1 MLALPRL
8 RRSARYVTTL
18 ARFPADP
25 HNMGMSE
32 TLLDVKGMS
41 CPLPVL
47 RANRSLRSMAPGE
60 RLRVLA
66 TDRAAIADF
75 KAFCQETGH
84 ALIAMSEEA
93 GVLSFVIRR
102 RPDPPPNDPGS
113 PNSGQRDTSRVTP
126 TTKET

>member
-1 MLALPRL
+1 MSIARHTLLPNPIPNTTILA
-8 RRSARYVTTL
+8 
-18 ARFPADP
+18 
-25 HNMGMSE
+25 MSE
-32 TLLDVKGMS
+32 TLLDVKGMA

-102 RPDPPPNDPGS
+102 RAEP
-113 PNSGQRDTSRVTP
+113 
-126 TTKET
+126 

>member
-1 MLALPRL
+1 
-8 RRSARYVTTL
+8 
-18 ARFPADP
+18 
-25 HNMGMSE
+25 MSE
-32 TLLDVKGMS
+32 TLLDVKGMV

-60 RLRVLA
+60 KLRVLA

-84 ALIAMSEEA
+84 ALIAMSEEG

-102 RPDPPPNDPGS
+102 RPDPSTPDPSKPDPSKPDPSTPG
-113 PNSGQRDTSRVTP
+113 PGAALKDT
-126 TTKET
+126 

>member
-1 MLALPRL
+1 
-8 RRSARYVTTL
+8 
-18 ARFPADP
+18 
-25 HNMGMSE
+25 MSE
-32 TLLDVKGMS
+32 TLLDVKGMN

-102 RPDPPPNDPGS
+102 RADPEPSDPAPS
-113 PNSGQRDTSRVTP
+113 DHDPSGAAR
-126 TTKET
+126 KEP

>member
-1 MLALPRL
+1 M
-8 RRSARYVTTL
+8 ARTACRGTAAAPHTL
-18 ARFPADP
+18 ARFQPHP
-25 HNMGMSE
+25 HNKPMSE
-32 TLLDVKGMS
+32 TLLDVKGMN

-47 RANRSLRSMAPGE
+47 RANRSLRSMKPGE

-102 RPDPPPNDPGS
+102 RPEPEPVDP
-113 PNSGQRDTSRVTP
+113 TP
-126 TTKET
+126 KET

>member
-1 MLALPRL
+1 
-8 RRSARYVTTL
+8 
-18 ARFPADP
+18 
-25 HNMGMSE
+25 MSE

-47 RANRSLRSMAPGE
+47 RANRALRSMAPGE

-75 KAFCQETGH
+75 RAFCQETGH
-84 ALIAMSEEA
+84 ALVALSDES

-102 RPDPPPNDPGS
+102 RPDDPGAADPVSRDAS
-113 PNSGQRDTSRVTP
+113 PGDASPRDASPRDAGQPDVAPRGAKVRSGISRAVP
-126 TTKET
+126 GRKEI